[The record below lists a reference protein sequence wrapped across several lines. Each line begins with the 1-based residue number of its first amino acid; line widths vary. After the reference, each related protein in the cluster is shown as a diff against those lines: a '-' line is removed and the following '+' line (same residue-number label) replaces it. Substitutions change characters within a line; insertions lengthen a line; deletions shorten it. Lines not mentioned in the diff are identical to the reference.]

1 MQAQGGGDEQ
11 AQQQGQV
18 PQVEEEVVG
27 LLPLLA
33 GGGIGLHS
41 QESGSG

>member
-1 MQAQGGGDEQ
+1 MQAQGGGDDQ

-18 PQVEEEVVG
+18 AQMKEHVVG

-33 GGGIGLHS
+33 RAVGF
-41 QESGSG
+41 